1 MMEHAHKLNVD
12 YFVNL
17 SFDEQNHTAHHP
29 EHRLALLTQG
39 VVEMVYGSNITIA
52 APALIMI
59 PPGIPHRPLKAEGAD
74 MYLVSFC
81 ISCLGID
88 EDSLL
93 MQPSRQVRDGAF
105 PAVSVA
111 PNRLPLLIQVF
122 EALSTESQ
130 QSGAESTPLL
140 RSYLSII
147 FGDLYRAMTL
157 SNDQHPISKL
167 ASEALRFIH
176 QNCHNAISLKEVAAA
191 VHRVSPHVAT
201 VVKKRNRFHGW
212 RVDLPGKNKESFL
225 PIISQYSVCSGSRYQ
240 VRLERRHA
248 FYPAIQKKVTGHTP
262 AQWRKKHAM
271 NSNN

>member
-17 SFDEQNHTAHHP
+17 SFDQQNHIAHHP
-29 EHRLALLTQG
+29 EHRLALLTKG

-52 APALIMI
+52 APALVMI
-59 PPGIPHRPLKAEGAD
+59 PPGIPHRPLKAEDAD

-122 EALSTESQ
+122 EALSAESQ

-201 VVKKRNRFHGW
+201 VVKKETGFTVGEWICQARIKKASYQLSHSTLSVQEVATKLGW
-212 RVDLPGKNKESFL
+212 KDVTHFIRQF
-225 PIISQYSVCSGSRYQ
+225 
-240 VRLERRHA
+240 
-248 FYPAIQKKVTGHTP
+248 KKVTGHTP